1 MKCIILLLFLIAFS
15 SQDQVDTSK
24 MIIIYFTRTGNTEL
38 FANYIKEKMNIETI
52 FKIEPE
58 TPYPENYDQTL
69 AIARNEQSNKL
80 RPEIKNPLTDVS
92 KYDTIL
98 LGTPLWY
105 SHIPNIVI
113 TQLEKLDL
121 NGKTIYSFNTHGSS
135 GLGSTVTDIKQN
147 AKGATVKDDGFPL
160 AGTYVRNNKENAMND
175 ISSWVEK
182 NFGNINPSP
191 DQAGTDKSTTD
202 NKNNNEEEKDNDDDT
217 VKLNSEFTKIN
228 YFLFLIILSLL

>member
-1 MKCIILLLFLIAFS
+1 
-15 SQDQVDTSK
+15 
-24 MIIIYFTRTGNTEL
+24 
-38 FANYIKEKMNIETI
+38 MNIETI

-135 GLGSTVTDIKQN
+135 GLGYTITDTKEY
-147 AKGATVKDDGFPL
+147 ATGATVKDDGFPL
-160 AGTYVRNNKENAMND
+160 AGTYVRNNKESAMND

-182 NFGNINPSP
+182 NFGSINPSP
-191 DQAGTDKSTTD
+191 DKAGTDKSTTD
-202 NKNNNEEEKDNDDDT
+202 NKNNNEEEKDNDNHDDT

>member
-1 MKCIILLLFLIAFS
+1 MKSIILLLSLIAFS

-135 GLGSTVTDIKQN
+135 GLGYTITDIKEY
-147 AKGATVKDDGFPL
+147 ATGATVKDDGFPL

-191 DQAGTDKSTTD
+191 EQAGTDKSTTD

>member
-38 FANYIKEKMNIETI
+38 FANYIKEKMNIETT

-135 GLGSTVTDIKQN
+135 GLGYTITDIKEY
-147 AKGATVKDDGFPL
+147 ATGATVKDDGFPL
-160 AGTYVRNNKENAMND
+160 AGTYVRNNKESAMND
-175 ISSWVEK
+175 ISSWIEK
-182 NFGNINPSP
+182 NFGTINPSS
-191 DQAGTDKSTTD
+191 DKASTDKSTTD
-202 NKNNNEEEKDNDDDT
+202 IKNNNEEEKDNDDT
-217 VKLNSEFTKIN
+217 IKLNSEFTKIN

>member
-1 MKCIILLLFLIAFS
+1 MKSIILLLSLIAFS

-135 GLGSTVTDIKQN
+135 GLGYTVNDIKQY

-160 AGTYVRNNKENAMND
+160 AGTYVRNNKESAMND

-191 DQAGTDKSTTD
+191 EQAGTDKSTTD
-202 NKNNNEEEKDNDDDT
+202 NKNNNEEEEDDDT
-217 VKLNSEFTKIN
+217 IKLNSEFSKLN
-228 YFLFLIILSLL
+228 YFLLLIILSLM